1 MILKNVLDKTNEKL
15 NVLKTIK
22 EEINYLKK
30 QNFENVQVF
39 NLMKLRNKIRNFN
52 IIKMCF

>member
-30 QNFENVQVF
+30 QNFWECASF
-39 NLMKLRNKIRNFN
+39 
-52 IIKMCF
+52 